1 MNTVNSD
8 LYIDPIT
15 NDLVIAGLN
24 ARITTDSEATAQRLK
39 VGLQIFLGEWFL
51 DTSFGIPYYQSVL
64 VKNPDLNLVGAVIK
78 KYILSVPFVV
88 AITSFSLNFDQ
99 SKRSLT
105 VNYTVTD
112 SDADVISGTVTI

>member
-1 MNTVNSD
+1 
-8 LYIDPIT
+8 
-15 NDLVIAGLN
+15 
-24 ARITTDSEATAQRLK
+24 
-39 VGLQIFLGEWFL
+39 
-51 DTSFGIPYYQSVL
+51 VL